1 MKLLSRGN
9 KKLPSSTAIFNLPAG
24 RTCPNSTAQCRKFCY
39 ARKAERIYPAVLP
52 FRMRNWDLTKQE
64 TFVALVSSELSR
76 ARTITTVRIHESG
89 DFYSEDYFKKWIRI
103 AEAHPNLI
111 FYAYTKVPRL
121 GVFTRPKNF
130 ILLLSD
136 DNKTFKNL
144 WHQFSGAA
152 TVTLRK
158 QQPDKNWFVCPG
170 SCKTCDYCYNDT
182 VDKRVTFEEH

>member
-76 ARTITTVRIHESG
+76 ARKITTVRVHESG
-89 DFYSEDYFKKWIRI
+89 DFYSKDYFDKWVLI
-103 AEAHPNLI
+103 AKANPDLI
-111 FYAYTKVPRL
+111 FYAYTKVVTL
-121 GVFTRPKNF
+121 GTIARPANL
-130 ILLLSD
+130 ILILSD
-136 DNKTFKNL
+136 DKELQQKEWDHFD
-144 WHQFSGAA
+144 GVA
-152 TVTLRK
+152 TVT
-158 QQPDKNWFVCPG
+158 PKNQIPNKNFFLCPG
-170 SCKTCDYCYNDT
+170 SCKTCDYCYT
-182 VDKRVTFEEH
+182 LKVGKRLTFEEH